1 VGKTRKAE
9 NGAAYGGAFEYTKNK
24 VTMKHV
30 VSFETAKAL
39 KEAGY
44 PQPEFETGQIW
55 YDPNRTT
62 FAVSPIAGRLFN
74 LDMGSIRVAYH
85 DSKGFFYA
93 PSATE
98 IIEHVGK
105 ENPGSRLYFEVGL
118 WNAFDGWRN
127 LSPNHENPAEAAA
140 QLFILLNKR
149 P

>member
-1 VGKTRKAE
+1 
-9 NGAAYGGAFEYTKNK
+9 
-24 VTMKHV
+24 MKPV

-39 KEAGY
+39 KAAGY
-44 PQPEFETGQIW
+44 PQPEFETGQVWYSWVGTPFMPSPLSGRIFDLESGGIW
-55 YDPNRTT
+55 VVDFGLEKR
-62 FAVSPIAGRLFN
+62 
-74 LDMGSIRVAYH
+74 
-85 DSKGFFYA
+85 FYA
-93 PSATE
+93 PSSTE

-105 ENPGSRLYFEVGL
+105 ENPGARLYFEVGL

>member
-1 VGKTRKAE
+1 
-9 NGAAYGGAFEYTKNK
+9 
-24 VTMKHV
+24 MKHI

-44 PQPEFETGQIW
+44 PQPEFEAGQFW
-55 YDPNRTT
+55 YDLDGTLFIKSRHPFR
-62 FAVSPIAGRLFN
+62 FLSPESGGIWI
-74 LDMGSIRVAYH
+74 LDISFEER
-85 DSKGFFYA
+85 FYA
-93 PSATE
+93 PSSTE

-105 ENPGSRLYFEVGL
+105 ENPGARLYFEVGL